1 MEYAGDIGGRDYDC
15 IAGSCLIIFTCME
28 ILLLKPGVVP
38 SLFNILGV
46 VVFIEHC
53 ALLMKVVAHLIA

>member
-1 MEYAGDIGGRDYDC
+1 MEHTGDIGGRDYDC
-15 IAGSCLIIFTCME
+15 IAGSCLIIFTRME
-28 ILLLKPGVVP
+28 ILLLKPGIIP

-53 ALLMKVVAHLIA
+53 ALLMMVVADLIA